1 MNKPIIHLLLAT
13 LLASAAPPTADGA
26 VRHFTQ
32 TEEYSKAAA
41 LLRSEPPKK
50 YEFNRAV
57 LSDVLRFLA
66 DDAGL
71 NYIALPE
78 DEDSSGQLITFSITA
93 SPFAALEVIADTH
106 GVAMI
111 FEDGIWYMRPVDD
124 QQLIGRTYK
133 IRYNPGEV
141 VTSGSRNEGVS
152 GSGSAGISG
161 PTGGGRRGSNGQ
173 DTNSLSVGE
182 FYSPDLS
189 LNNVGAAFQ
198 VSADALIE
206 DIEKLLGI
214 RGGGGD
220 ANIAPS
226 TSVGLDGPLA
236 LTVDPRSRRQTDG
249 SEGGDSQSQ
258 VIWNSDANTLF
269 IVATRQQH
277 QLVDAYLESVDRPQA
292 LIAVEV
298 KFFESGK
305 DPRKSFGIDWSGV
318 LADYT
323 VGIGGLDTEIDLND
337 IAATAMYPQSAIL
350 AADSASAS
358 LRAMVQDNDTR
369 TTSYPRVLTKNNR
382 EVLIQSVVNQP
393 VLSAESSTSQGAG
406 GISTVEVTY
415 LPIGTTINVLPKVMP
430 DGTINMNL
438 AVTVSSIIGNVVI
451 NGNPYPQASS
461 RVYTAPLKLKSGY
474 TAAIAGLDQADDS
487 TAESGVPVLSKIPI
501 FGAAFRDRFNSRSRR
516 NLMIWITPYILDSN
530 TEGIGEAPVSEV
542 PITQRDPLRQAPQ
555 IYDSGEPVGGI
566 DALRDVVLWADR
578 EQRRI
583 DAVVHD
589 RRIDDKMREE
599 AGNLIRVTDA
609 VIGWT
614 ETAQERYP
622 SRATE
627 LQVSQWSLEQ
637 IRRKTHKAEWQ
648 AVIKSDFY

>member
-1 MNKPIIHLLLAT
+1 MKKPVTHLLFAT
-13 LLASAAPPTADGA
+13 LVACALVATAHGA
-26 VRHFTQ
+26 VRHFTH
-32 TEEYSKAAA
+32 TAEYSEAAA
-41 LLRSEPPKK
+41 LLRIEPPKK

-78 DEDSSGQLITFSITA
+78 EEDASSQLVTFSITA

-106 GVAMI
+106 GIALI

-124 QQLIGRTYK
+124 QQLIGRTYQ

-141 VTSGSRNEGVS
+141 VTSGGGGGSRSSGVS
-152 GSGSAGISG
+152 GGS
-161 PTGGGRRGSNGQ
+161 GGGSNFGGGGGGGQ
-173 DTNSLSVGE
+173 GQNSLAVGE

-189 LNNVGAAFQ
+189 LNNVGASFQ
-198 VSADALIE
+198 VNADALIE

-214 RGGGGD
+214 RGRGD

-226 TSVGLDGPLA
+226 TSVGYGGTLNLN
-236 LTVDPRSRRQTDG
+236 VDSRVRRRAED
-249 SEGGDSQSQ
+249 DSAPESQ
-258 VIWNSDANTLF
+258 VIWNSDSNALF

-277 QLVDAYLESVDRPQA
+277 QLVDAYLESIDRPQP

-298 KFFESGK
+298 KFFESGQ
-305 DPRKSFGIDWSGV
+305 DPRKAFGIDWSGV
-318 LADYT
+318 LSDYT
-323 VGIGGLDTEIDLND
+323 VGVTGLDTQIDLND
-337 IAATAMYPQSAIL
+337 VATTALYPQSAIF
-350 AADSASAS
+350 AADAAQLS
-358 LRAMVQDNDTR
+358 LKAIVQDNDTR

-430 DGTINMNL
+430 DGTIDMHLN
-438 AVTVSSIIGNVVI
+438 VTVSSIIGNVVI

-487 TAESGVPVLSKIPI
+487 TSEAGVPFLSKIPV

-530 TEGIGEAPVSEV
+530 TEGVGEAPVAEV
-542 PITQRDPLRQAPQ
+542 PITLRDPLRHAPE
-555 IYDSGEPVGGI
+555 IYENGEPVGGI

-578 EQRRI
+578 EQRRLE
-583 DAVVHD
+583 AVVHD
-589 RRIDDKMREE
+589 RRIDDQMRKEV
-599 AGNLIRVTDA
+599 GNLLRVTDA
-609 VIGWT
+609 VIDWT
-614 ETAQERYP
+614 EIAQERYP

-627 LQVSQWSLEQ
+627 LQVSHWSLTE
-637 IRRKTHKAEWQ
+637 IRRKTQRNDWK